1 MNQKSSTNEPVTI
14 IKPIS
19 GLRFLDI
26 KELIEYRDLLVY
38 MVLRSIKVL
47 YVQTVMGY
55 AWAIL
60 NPLVQLLVF
69 TIVFGKVAKVPSEGI
84 PYVLFAS
91 VAIIP
96 WTFMS
101 EAIRLSSESLVT
113 GQGMLGKVYFPRMIF
128 PITPVLA
135 KLVDFFISLLILV
148 VIMMWYRVPLT
159 LNLIYLPFFL
169 LLMLA
174 VPIAAGLWLSALA
187 IRFRDLKYATPLM
200 IRMLMYSAPIVYSAS
215 SIPSQWRIIYSLNPI
230 VAVIEGFRGCL
241 LGTPISWSFILPGAF
256 VTCILLIVGIFYFNY
271 MEEVFVDVI

>member
-1 MNQKSSTNEPVTI
+1 MDFIKNWQVKLLVNFETIMNSTSPANEHVTI
-14 IKPIS
+14 IKPSS
-19 GLRFLDI
+19 GLRFLNI
-26 KELIEYRDLLVY
+26 RELIEYRDLLVY

-69 TIVFGKVAKVPSEGI
+69 TIVFGKVAKIPSEGI

-101 EAIRLSSESLVT
+101 EAIRQSSESLVA
-113 GQGMLGKVYFPRMIF
+113 GQGMLGKVYFPRLIF

-135 KLVDFFISLLILV
+135 KLVDFFISLVILV
-148 VIMMWYRVPLT
+148 VIMLWYRVPLT
-159 LNLIYLPFFL
+159 LNLIYLPLFL

-215 SIPSQWRIIYSLNPI
+215 SIPEKYRIIYSLNPI
-230 VAVIEGFRGCL
+230 VAVVEGFRGCL
-241 LGTPISWSFILPGAF
+241 LGYQFLGILF
-256 VTCILLIVGIFYFNY
+256 CLELS
-271 MEEVFVDVI
+271 